1 MKAMVLSAPRAP
13 FVEETRPD
21 PTPGPGEVVARV
33 FACGAGLTIEHIR
46 AGRVA
51 NATFPRVIGH
61 EIAAEI
67 VAVGAGVTSLKV
79 GDPVTCYFY
88 TGCGHC
94 RWCRTDHEP
103 LCPNQGPRVG
113 YQIDGGYAEFV
124 KLPAGNFV
132 NLPPGLDHKG
142 AQAAEVAV
150 IADALATP
158 FKVIRRARIKPGE
171 TVAVV
176 GAGGGLGIHMLML
189 ARWAHA
195 RVIAVE
201 RRPEKFEACRKAGA
215 DTVVDASGNDVV
227 GALMEATGG
236 AGADV
241 VIDFVSSRSSLEIGA
256 ACLGIRGRLVTLGGA
271 GEKFEVAAGLLL
283 NKEATV
289 MGSRYATKQE
299 VLDTLALAA
308 RGEFW
313 PLVTEVYPLAEAER
327 AHERVG
333 RSEVIGRAVLRI
345 A

>member
-1 MKAMVLSAPRAP
+1 MKAMVLNAPRTP
-13 FVEETRPD
+13 FVLEERPD
-21 PTPGPGEVVARV
+21 PTPGPGEAVARV

-51 NATFPRVIGH
+51 AATFPRVIGH

-67 VAVGAGVTSLKV
+67 VAVGAGVTALKV

-113 YQIDGGYAEFV
+113 YQIDGGYAEFI
-124 KLPAGNFV
+124 KLPVSNFLK
-132 NLPPGLDHKG
+132 LPSGLDHRG
-142 AQAAEVAV
+142 RAAEVAV

-158 FKVIRRARIKPGE
+158 FKVIRRARVQPGE

-201 RRPEKFEACRKAGA
+201 RSAEKFDACRKAGA
-215 DTVVDASGNDVV
+215 DAVVDASGNDVV
-227 GALMEATGG
+227 GALMQATDG

-241 VIDFVSSRSSLEIGA
+241 VIDFVSSQSSLEIGA
-256 ACLGIRGRLVTLGGA
+256 ACLGIGGRLVTLGGSPDPFKVSA
-271 GEKFEVAAGLLL
+271 SLLL
-283 NKEATV
+283 NKEAVV

-308 RGEFW
+308 RGDFW
-313 PLVTEVYPLAEAER
+313 PLVTETYPLEDAER
-327 AHERVG
+327 AHERLARG
-333 RSEVIGRAVLRI
+333 EIIGRAALLIV
-345 A
+345 